1 MTWLQPAQS
10 NDLARPGRDLCDI
23 RTHLS
28 RRTLLGAG
36 GATMMSVLARQLARA
51 DELGLTDPARP
62 KSVIL
67 LWLEGGPSQLE
78 TFDPHAGTKI
88 GGDVQAIP
96 TTIPGV
102 TIADTL
108 PQTAE
113 QMHLTSLVRS
123 VTGQEGD
130 HERAIYNIKS
140 GFRPDPTLVHPSI
153 GAIVCHASESQAD
166 IPRHISILPGQS
178 PSRGGYLGAS
188 YDAFKIND
196 PAGPVP
202 DIERRVDHERYDR
215 RMQDLVSVVEKQ
227 FARGRLIDLE
237 RQRTLHRTATQAAL
251 QMMSSDQLSAFDVS
265 SESQAEREAFG
276 DTPFGRGCLAAS
288 RLIEAGAR
296 CVEVT
301 LSGWDSHVAN
311 QSLQSTACGTL
322 DPALASLLRRLQQR
336 DQLDST
342 LLVCGGEFGR
352 TPQHNP
358 ADGRDHWPHG
368 FSTLLAGCGVRRG
381 AVHGTT
387 AANPILDADR
397 PLADVAD
404 PVTVADLHAT
414 ILKALAVDFADEL
427 QRPIGRPMKRSEG
440 RPIAVSRSMVK
451 LDLIKSGKNG

>member
-1 MTWLQPAQS
+1 MNWLQPARQH
-10 NDLARPGRDLCDI
+10 DLTRPTRELCDV
-23 RTHLS
+23 RAHLS

-36 GATMMSVLARQLARA
+36 GATMMSALARGLARA

-78 TFDPHAGTKI
+78 TFDPHPGTQI
-88 GGDVQAIP
+88 GGDAKAIQ

-113 QMHLTSLVRS
+113 QMHLASLVRS
-123 VTGQEGD
+123 VMGKEGD

-140 GFRPDPTLVHPSI
+140 GFRPDPTLVHPSV
-153 GAIVCHASESQAD
+153 GAVLCHASESRAD

-178 PSRGGYLGAS
+178 PSRGGYLGPA

-202 DIERRVDHERYDR
+202 DVQRRVDQDRYDR
-215 RMQDLVSVVEKQ
+215 RMHDLVNVVEKQ
-227 FARGRLIDLE
+227 FARGRLVDLE
-237 RQRTLHRTATQAAL
+237 QQRTLHRTATRAAL

-265 SESQAEREAFG
+265 SEPQAEREAFG
-276 DTPFGRGCLAAS
+276 DTGFGRGCLAAS

-296 CVEVT
+296 CVEIT
-301 LSGWDSHVAN
+301 LSGWDSHIAN
-311 QSLQSTACGTL
+311 QSLQATACGTL
-322 DPALASLLRRLQQR
+322 DPALSSLLRRLQQR

-342 LLVCGGEFGR
+342 LVVCGGEFGR

-368 FSTLLAGCGVRRG
+368 FSTLLAGCGIRRG

-387 AANPILDADR
+387 SASPVLEADR

-404 PVTVADLHAT
+404 PVTIADLHAT
-414 ILKALAVDFADEL
+414 ILNALAIDFAEEL
-427 QRPIGRPMKRSEG
+427 QTPIGRPMKRSEG
-440 RPIAVSRSMVK
+440 QPISSILK
-451 LDLIKSGKNG
+451 HG